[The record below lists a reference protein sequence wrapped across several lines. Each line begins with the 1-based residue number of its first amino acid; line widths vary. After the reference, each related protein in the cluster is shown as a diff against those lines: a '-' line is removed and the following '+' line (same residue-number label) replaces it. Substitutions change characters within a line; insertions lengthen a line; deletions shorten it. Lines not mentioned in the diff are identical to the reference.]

1 MGHIIQVELPPEV
14 FEQVAKKAHK
24 NGKTPEQQVADWA
37 QANATSIADEIEEVP
52 PDPNDPLEKLFGT
65 VDIDVPD
72 INEEHSNW
80 GPVEVHPQDIPV
92 GADPVERWFGSIT
105 GVPPDWAHNHD
116 YYIALDIAECKM
128 PSLLKKAK

>member
-65 VDIDVPD
+65 L
-72 INEEHSNW
+72 E
-80 GPVEVHPQDIPV
+80 
-92 GADPVERWFGSIT
+92 

-116 YYIALDIAECKM
+116 YYIAEYLAEKKM
-128 PSLLKKAK
+128 GIKPAK